1 MQAKYFNDLG
11 GLLIAV
17 LGKYTVGVTVGQER
31 SKGDHQET
39 SQDEETVEKD
49 IILFGSVDPSLKFYE
64 NYSVMASQKDFIII
78 IILNLSSNF

>member
-11 GLLIAV
+11 RLLIAV

-39 SQDEETVEKD
+39 SQDEETVKKE
-49 IILFGSVDPSLKFYE
+49 IVLFGSVDTSLKFYE
-64 NYSVMASQKDFIII
+64 NYSAMANHKDFIIKTYA
-78 IILNLSSNF
+78 